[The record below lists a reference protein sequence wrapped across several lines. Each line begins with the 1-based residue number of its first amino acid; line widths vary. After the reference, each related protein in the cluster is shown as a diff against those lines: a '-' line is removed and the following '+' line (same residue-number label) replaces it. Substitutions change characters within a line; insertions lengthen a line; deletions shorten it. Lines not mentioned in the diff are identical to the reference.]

1 MIDYIKPDWC
11 RLGIPSEKLKIF
23 DFEAEKINVKGIM
36 EVNKQRYVD
45 EYDII
50 SQILKLTL
58 QVYGDNSKQYKYV
71 KYNFDIPR
79 PPMLDESLRNHEDR
93 KKKMLEEEKK
103 TLKAKENQKEQ
114 SKHLL
119 EATIY
124 LLDHGKTF
132 GVDFTEENAVC
143 EANAIAWDLEIEKI
157 VCEIKKTGQAIPFG
171 GDDECIDCSGWD
183 GESRRCQCGNRRVS
197 WEFEGNFKKPWVRA
211 EAW

>member
-1 MIDYIKPDWC
+1 MINYIKPDWC
-11 RLGIPSEKLKIF
+11 RLGIPSEKLKTF
-23 DFEAEKINVKGIM
+23 DFEAEKENIKVVMGKNHKM
-36 EVNKQRYVD
+36 YQD

-50 SQILKLTL
+50 SKILKLTL
-58 QVYGDNSKQYKYV
+58 QVYGENSKQYRYV

-93 KKKMLEEEKK
+93 KKKLLEEEKK
-103 TLKAKENQKEQ
+103 ELKVKEGQKEQ
-114 SKHLL
+114 AKYLL

-132 GVDFTEENAVC
+132 GVDFTEETAIC
-143 EANAIAWDLEIEKI
+143 EANAVVWDLEVEKRI
-157 VCEIKKTGQAIPFG
+157 SEGKLISFG
-171 GDDECIDCSGWD
+171 GDDECIDCGGWD